1 MSPLNLYDTPAKL
14 QMILADL
21 QIGEELIINADG
33 RPVAKIVKLSPDLWP
48 CEPGTAKDTDHW
60 MAPDFN
66 APMEEFKE
74 YAE

>member
-1 MSPLNLYDTPAKL
+1 MSPLNLDDTPAKL

-21 QIGEELIINADG
+21 QTGEEVIINANG
-33 RPVAKIVKLSPDLWP
+33 LPVAKIVKLSSALWP
-48 CEPGTAKDTDHW
+48 SEPGSARDTPHW